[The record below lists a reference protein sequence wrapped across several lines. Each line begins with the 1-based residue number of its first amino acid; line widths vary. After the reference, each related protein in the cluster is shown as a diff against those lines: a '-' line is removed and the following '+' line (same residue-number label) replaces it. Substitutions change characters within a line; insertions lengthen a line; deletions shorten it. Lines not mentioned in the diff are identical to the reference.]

1 MVRRWSAPLN
11 PCCPRQHVGVSRVV
25 FVFVFIFIVFYI
37 VFLSL
42 FESFAGACRL
52 EQRALVVVGDGVVT
66 AAVAAEGLAV
76 IAAGAADEQVL
87 TMT

>member
-11 PCCPRQHVGVSRVV
+11 PCCPRQHVGVSLVV

-42 FESFAGACRL
+42 FESFAGACSL
-52 EQRALVVVGDGVVT
+52 EQRVLVLVGDGVV
-66 AAVAAEGLAV
+66 AAVAVSKSSYPE
-76 IAAGAADEQVL
+76 IPII
-87 TMT
+87 